1 MNRIF
6 RNYLDSFVVVFTDDI
21 LVYSANHH
29 VCREN
34 RKTVLEVLREKNLFA
49 ELKKCAISLLCHVV
63 SMDGIVVHPKKIE
76 ATVEWERPASVRQIR
91 SFLGIDGFSCRFVV
105 RFSTLSGR
113 LTALTMKNA
122 PMF

>member
-6 RNYLDSFVVVFTDDI
+6 RNYLDSFVVVFFDDI

-29 VCREN
+29 ICREN

-49 ELKKCAISLLCHVV
+49 ELKKCAISLEAVSLLCHVV

-76 ATVEWERPASVRQIR
+76 ATVEW
-91 SFLGIDGFSCRFVV
+91 
-105 RFSTLSGR
+105 
-113 LTALTMKNA
+113 
-122 PMF
+122 